1 MTTFIA
7 LSVSALA
14 YGAVLCLAALGFLV
28 LYKASGVVNFAHGD
42 FITLGGYIALWFIV
56 DFGTAPLLGY
66 LCAVVVMCCMGVVL
80 ERIAYA
86 PLRKRPHLT
95 VLIATLAAA
104 LVIRAGVSLW
114 QGSTPQRL
122 PSPVDARVVTLFGA
136 PIAAQRLLII
146 IVAVVCIVG
155 IALIFNRTSFG
166 RQLRALASDRT
177 AAELYGVDAT
187 KVGVAAWGLSA
198 GLAALA
204 GILVAPLA
212 TLDLNFGFTIMIAA
226 FAASVI
232 GGFGNLWGACLGA
245 VLVGALQYLVGGYV
259 LQDYAVVLPYVVMLG
274 LLALRPQ
281 GMLGRAEARV

>member
-1 MTTFIA
+1 
-7 LSVSALA
+7 
-14 YGAVLCLAALGFLV
+14 
-28 LYKASGVVNFAHGD
+28 
-42 FITLGGYIALWFIV
+42 
-56 DFGTAPLLGY
+56 
-66 LCAVVVMCCMGVVL
+66 
-80 ERIAYA
+80 
-86 PLRKRPHLT
+86 
-95 VLIATLAAA
+95 
-104 LVIRAGVSLW
+104 
-114 QGSTPQRL
+114 
-122 PSPVDARVVTLFGA
+122 
-136 PIAAQRLLII
+136 
-146 IVAVVCIVG
+146 VCIVG

-187 KVGVAAWGLSA
+187 KIGIAAWGLSA